1 MRKNI
6 TRSDIATIV
15 SQKLGVSKEV
25 SSEVIDLALKA
36 IADSVI
42 GGNNVEFRGFGTFT
56 VKQRAAS
63 TRRNFSKGTTMKVPA
78 HNVFGFKPSKALNI
92 KLNK

>member
-42 GGNNVEFRGFGTFT
+42 GGTSFPMVT
-56 VKQRAAS
+56 A
-63 TRRNFSKGTTMKVPA
+63 
-78 HNVFGFKPSKALNI
+78 
-92 KLNK
+92 